1 MSFPW
6 SRYFLH
12 CFHHEVQEMYS
23 HCNGRPCVLANV
35 GNQVPDVCIN
45 LLLQSIQESV
55 ICLFIQGWQNDSA
68 RVDECGVCKQKWEAN
83 RCRRNSFQNRDWPH
97 ETTSHWVL
105 SWVCLAEGMATW
117 LVATTFSRAKEEFLQ
132 PLQAKS
138 KSSSESTICMK
149 IHIGRL
155 FDCIWHANCNINEL
169 YIYTVYIYVY
179 YRWMFTSIQHLQ
191 SLYSYTQWLQ
201 WFQYTSYIQEY
212 PGYLHDIQIL
222 RVPQRGLNSQGHSL
236 DNVPTTAAADKYIN
250 AYDPQRL
257 MPRDP
262 WIETSPHGGSDKRT
276 E

>member
-169 YIYTVYIYVY
+169 YIYCIYMYITDGCLHPYNTFSHYIHIPNDCNDFNIHHTSRNIQDIYMIYKYCVCHKGAWTVKGTVWTMSQQPP
-179 YRWMFTSIQHLQ
+179 RQTS
-191 SLYSYTQWLQ
+191 
-201 WFQYTSYIQEY
+201 TSM
-212 PGYLHDIQIL
+212 PMIL
-222 RVPQRGLNSQGHSL
+222 KDWCPEILG
-236 DNVPTTAAADKYIN
+236 
-250 AYDPQRL
+250 
-257 MPRDP
+257 
-262 WIETSPHGGSDKRT
+262 
-276 E
+276 